1 MSSERILKKVSAH
14 GLYGRKWL
22 VDFNA
27 RKTQLFSFYR
37 SNNTAAIDV
46 KMDGSVLEEK
56 NLLRCWGLFSLLN
69 WIEKL
74 EIGALIRSMKFLSP
88 RVALFLSINVPDGH
102 ALNTVVMSGLVLLT
116 VTC

>member
-1 MSSERILKKVSAH
+1 MPLQKKVSAH
-14 GLYGRKWL
+14 GRKWL

-102 ALNTVVMSGLVLLT
+102 ALNTVVL
-116 VTC
+116 

>member
-1 MSSERILKKVSAH
+1 MY
-14 GLYGRKWL
+14 YGRKWL

-56 NLLRCWGLFSLLN
+56 NLLRCWGLFSVLN

-88 RVALFLSINVPDGH
+88 RVALFLSINVPYGH

-116 VTC
+116 ATC